1 MNLPP
6 NLHLSRTDR
15 SIGGVLSAVGS
26 LLMAL
31 GGERGAPTP
40 PPADA
45 TEEFPPPM
53 VLPSSAIPP
62 TRARA
67 EASSMPSPDPHFGAA
82 EPIDDVSLLL
92 ADARARAQA
101 IMDESMARAEELL
114 RPPAETADQQALE
127 RIRRTV
133 SDIATDVRAIHSRLD
148 EIEALVRAQ
157 STARAPL
164 QAPPPA
170 YATPPAPPVYTA
182 PPEPPAF
189 GSTQIS
195 TPAPVSIS
203 TPASVPPPP
212 LLPTSWAG
220 LPSPPPAA
228 TPWTSPPASSSS
240 PAVSTP
246 TVDEPAAVVDT
257 FDPTAGAVSLRVS
270 PVAGFQ
276 GLMRIQDALVRIRG
290 VREAGVEAYAQGEAR
305 LRLHL
310 SASMEAS
317 ALAAA
322 LTELLG
328 RPTRVVAASTAER
341 TLQLVLE

>member
-1 MNLPP
+1 MSLPP

-31 GGERGAPTP
+31 GGERGASAP

-45 TEEFPPPM
+45 IEEFPPPM

-67 EASSMPSPDPHFGAA
+67 EASSMPSPDPRFGSA

-114 RPPAETADQQALE
+114 RAPAETADQQALE

-164 QAPPPA
+164 QA
-170 YATPPAPPVYTA
+170 APPVYATPSA
-182 PPEPPAF
+182 PSEPPAF
-189 GSTQIS
+189 GSTQAS
-195 TPAPVSIS
+195 TPAPPL
-203 TPASVPPPP
+203 TPVPSPAPTPPTAAP
-212 LLPTSWAG
+212 RLPTSWAG
-220 LPSPPPAA
+220 LDGPPPAP
-228 TPWTSPPASSSS
+228 TTWISPPVSYSS
-240 PAVSTP
+240 PAVSAP
-246 TVDEPAAVVDT
+246 ALDEPAAAVDA